1 MCDVIPFNVYIIAL
15 LSSMVCIG
23 LLGGK
28 NQRLRSV
35 CVVRVSASLCKHVC
49 VFVCVLCA
57 FVHVCV
63 CAER

>member
-1 MCDVIPFNVYIIAL
+1 MCDVIPFNVHIIAL
-15 LSSMVCIG
+15 LSSMVCVG

-35 CVVRVSASLCKHVC
+35 CIVRVSASLCTRVC

-57 FVHVCV
+57 FVRVCV
-63 CAER
+63 CV